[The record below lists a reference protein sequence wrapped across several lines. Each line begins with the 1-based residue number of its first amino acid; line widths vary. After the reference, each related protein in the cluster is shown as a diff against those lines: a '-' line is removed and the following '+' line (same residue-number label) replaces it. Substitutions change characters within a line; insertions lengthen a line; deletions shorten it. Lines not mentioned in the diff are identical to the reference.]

1 MKRLLLPL
9 LAALALPTAICAETI
24 YLTCTF
30 TESKAVPHAE
40 PLKSGWDWKPTIN
53 NVYEFTVN
61 TNTNLGTLYEVNFN
75 ELHKFNDVYINPKT
89 IIIKNNKINQR
100 ISSFDAEYDTFK
112 INRLNGKIERDSERF
127 IKGTLQHTFFT
138 RGKCVKVIDDKYGI

>member
-9 LAALALPTAICAETI
+9 IAAFALQTAISAKNI

-30 TESKAVPHAE
+30 TESKKVPYAE
-40 PLKSGWDWKPTIN
+40 SLKSGWDWVPTFN

-61 TNTNLGTLYEVNFN
+61 TNTNSGSLYKVNSSEV
-75 ELHKFNDVYINPKT
+75 HAFNDVFINPKT
-89 IIIKNNKINQR
+89 IVIQNNIINQR

-127 IKGTLQHTFFT
+127 IKGTLQHIFFT
-138 RGKCVKVIDDKYGI
+138 RGKCVKSN

>member
-9 LAALALPTAICAETI
+9 LAALALPAAISAENI

-40 PLKSGWDWKPTIN
+40 PIKSGWDWKPTRN

-75 ELHKFNDVYINPKT
+75 ELHKFNDVFINPKT
-89 IIIKNNKINQR
+89 IVIKNNKINQR

-127 IKGTLQHTFFT
+127 IKGTLQHRFFT
-138 RGKCVKVIDDKYGI
+138 RGKCVKVIDDKYEI